1 MSWLML
7 HGFTGSQVSFARL
20 AVPPSALVPTLG
32 GHLDQ
37 PASADFWGEVERLAA
52 LASAATQLFGYS
64 LGGRLALGLLARYPE
79 RFERAVVV
87 SAHPGLHTEEQR
99 RQRRKHD
106 GRFVCLLRKRGLI
119 EFVSAWE
126 ELPLWQTQQAL
137 PEAGRAA
144 KRRERLGHT
153 AEGLARSLDSV
164 GLGRMPDLRAQ
175 LASVAIPVDFLAGA
189 EDTQFVAL
197 AEELCRIMPR
207 ARLSVAAG
215 AGHDLLLERPEFCSE
230 FLSRGTL
237 R

>member
-1 MSWLML
+1 
-7 HGFTGSQVSFARL
+7 
-20 AVPPSALVPTLG
+20 
-32 GHLDQ
+32 
-37 PASADFWGEVERLAA
+37 
-52 LASAATQLFGYS
+52 
-64 LGGRLALGLLARYPE
+64 
-79 RFERAVVV
+79 
-87 SAHPGLHTEEQR
+87 LHTEEQR